1 MTMYKKEITDDDIVE
16 AIHELIADSD
26 CDDLASIADYLFGI
40 DTFFLRLDENN
51 TPIYEMRYND
61 QLKDNQEYG
70 GAFGYPDDDETW
82 EKI

>member
-1 MTMYKKEITDDDIVE
+1 MYKKEITDDDIVE

-40 DTFFLRLDENN
+40 DTLFLRLDENN